1 MKRVFYMILEGIDF
15 SMSSNDTNV
24 NYKSITENFLGAID
38 KHAPLK
44 KKLVRGNQAS
54 FMSRD
59 FQANSHPSTEL

>member
-1 MKRVFYMILEGIDF
+1 MILEGIDF

-44 KKLVRGNQAS
+44 KKLVRGNLAS